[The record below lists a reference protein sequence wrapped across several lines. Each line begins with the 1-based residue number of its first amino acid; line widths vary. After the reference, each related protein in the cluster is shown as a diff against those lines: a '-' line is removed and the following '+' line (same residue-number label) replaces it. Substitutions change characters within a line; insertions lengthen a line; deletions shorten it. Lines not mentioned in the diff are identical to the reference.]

1 MRNGFW
7 DDKAESIDPLLNKN
21 LRLRGGVAANRTE
34 SSRNK
39 PELNP
44 LVDPAN
50 GWADSDGHQNELAQF
65 RLSSA
70 QFAATLLRGDSDWF
84 LVWELIYSHG
94 LALKGTLRGPTD
106 NYFSLDVRG
115 VAS

>member
-1 MRNGFW
+1 MRNGFG
-7 DDKAESIDPLLNKN
+7 DDGAESIDLLLNKN
-21 LRLRGGVAANRTE
+21 LRLRGSVATNRTE

-70 QFAATLLRGDSDWF
+70 QFAVTLLRGDSDW
-84 LVWELIYSHG
+84 LWVLGLIYSHG
-94 LALKGTLRGPTD
+94 RTLRGLAD
-106 NYFSLDVRG
+106 NYFSLDMRG
-115 VAS
+115 TAS